1 MICAESKRRQPFF
14 VRSFLLSL
22 LFTLFIL
29 PVWAFAAD
37 SVKVEEDEDKDAP
50 QSRYVEIHPPFV
62 TNYGNPDRL
71 SYLKVEVTLRVLGAA
86 GELQALHH
94 LPYIQ
99 DTLLQLF
106 AIQSRASIGSAEG
119 KDVLRLE
126 ALAQVSKILEEED
139 GTSYLEDILLTG
151 FVAHR

>member
-1 MICAESKRRQPFF
+1 MIYAESKQRKQFF
-14 VRSFLLSL
+14 VRSCLLSL
-22 LFTLFIL
+22 LLALFIL
-29 PVWAFAAD
+29 PGWAFAAD
-37 SVKVEEDEDKDAP
+37 SAEVEEDADKDAP
-50 QSRYVEIHPPFV
+50 QSRYVEIDSPFV

-71 SYLKVEVTLRVLGAA
+71 SYMKVEVTLRVLGAA

-94 LPYIQ
+94 MPYIQ

-126 ALAQVSKILEEED
+126 ALAQVGKILEEED
-139 GTSYLEDILLTG
+139 VTSYLEDILFTG

>member
-1 MICAESKRRQPFF
+1 MIYAEYKQRQPFL

-22 LFTLFIL
+22 LVTLFIL

-37 SVKVEEDEDKDAP
+37 SAEVEEDADKDAP
-50 QSRYVEIHPPFV
+50 QSRYVEIAPPFV

-71 SYLKVEVTLRVLGAA
+71 SYMKVEVTLRVLGAA
-86 GELQALHH
+86 GESQALHH
-94 LPYIQ
+94 MPYIQ

-106 AIQSRASIGSAEG
+106 AIQSRTSIGSAEG

-139 GTSYLEDILLTG
+139 VTSYLEDILFTG